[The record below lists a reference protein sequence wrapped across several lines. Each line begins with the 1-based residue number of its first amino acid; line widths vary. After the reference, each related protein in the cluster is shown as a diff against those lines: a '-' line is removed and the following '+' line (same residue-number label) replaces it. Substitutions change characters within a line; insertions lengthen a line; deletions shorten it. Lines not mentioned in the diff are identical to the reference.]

1 MRNPLSKEQEG
12 IAWYFLLFESLEPAR
27 SFREYMPSK
36 HQNKNFSVQH
46 EDIGLLSVLDDK
58 ICRENSEF
66 VTI

>member
-46 EDIGLLSVLDDK
+46 EDIGLLSV
-58 ICRENSEF
+58 
-66 VTI
+66 